1 MALLQIDIILNG
13 GGLWILNMTDKLL
26 PISHRFNMRMNNEKN
41 NQNQTSTG

>member
-1 MALLQIDIILNG
+1 MALLQIDKILN
-13 GGLWILNMTDKLL
+13 GGLWILNLTDKLL